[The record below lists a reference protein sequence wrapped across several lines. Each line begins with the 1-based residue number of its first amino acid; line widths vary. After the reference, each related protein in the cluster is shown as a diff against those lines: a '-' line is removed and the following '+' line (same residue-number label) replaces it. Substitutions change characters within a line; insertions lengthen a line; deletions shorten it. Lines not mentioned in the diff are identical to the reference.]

1 MATAAKK
8 PAAKKA
14 APKPVQTFKVGDC
27 VSIGGHEHTVDII
40 RVDECL
46 VKSRNGV
53 RKWVP
58 VSELVAF

>member
-1 MATAAKK
+1 
-8 PAAKKA
+8 
-14 APKPVQTFKVGDC
+14 